1 VFAKDC
7 ALVTESWLLAM
18 SLQPL
23 EKLLSLLL
31 HCQSCCHV
39 LKWLSHVE
47 IDRYGFF
54 SGRYRYWYIGHL
66 WTNNQCR

>member
-54 SGRYRYWYIGHL
+54 FRTISILIYWPL
-66 WTNNQCR
+66 MDQ